1 MRTPTRHTLTA
12 GYNGVMTVEAAGEL
26 LAVDIKPDGSGLVGV
41 RWTAWFLAD
50 PDEIP
55 TPRRIAILAE
65 GMPLPDGDWRH
76 VSTITTDAYTWFAM
90 VEQGVQK

>member
-1 MRTPTRHTLTA
+1 MPRTPTRHTLTA
-12 GYNGVMTVEAAGEL
+12 GYNGVMTVTAAGEL
-26 LAVDIKPDGSGLVGV
+26 LAVDFAPQ
-41 RWTAWFLAD
+41 WTAWFLAD

-55 TPRRIAILAE
+55 TQRRIAILAE

-90 VEQGVQK
+90 AEQEARP